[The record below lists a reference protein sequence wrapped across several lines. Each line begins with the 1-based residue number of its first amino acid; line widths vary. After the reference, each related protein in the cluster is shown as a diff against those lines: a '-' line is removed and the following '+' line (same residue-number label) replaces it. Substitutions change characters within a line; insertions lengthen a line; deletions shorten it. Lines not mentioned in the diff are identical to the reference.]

1 MNPTEIRRTLY
12 IIAGD
17 RPDKDSQLEYVAKKA
32 DLVSR
37 LILKDNMD
45 KDLTSSEL
53 RKCAMIIRNAAKSI
67 RDITQ
72 ELDNGGD

>member
-1 MNPTEIRRTLY
+1 MNSKEIRKTLY

-32 DLVSR
+32 DLMAR
-37 LILKDNMD
+37 LIMKDNVD
-45 KDLTSSEL
+45 RSFTSEEL

-67 RDITQ
+67 RDVSQ
-72 ELDNGGD
+72 EMTNGSD